1 MKNRFFLCFRPIN
14 VAEDSVILKHRSSV
28 KRHHKEDSTL
38 KPKGRRSSRR
48 DKSLKKAG
56 SSASVLSYSTSS
68 LSSSSSSSSSC
79 STTEDELLSRS
90 NSSSS
95 YDQKEAKNGSA
106 ERDKV
111 YYSSSF
117 WVYLFIFILC
127 LLIYI
132 GKVYAIVV
140 TSLGVMFFTLVG
152 NRKLENRM

>member
-38 KPKGRRSSRR
+38 KTKGKRSTRR

-56 SSASVLSYSTSS
+56 SSSSVLSYSTSS
-68 LSSSSSSSSSC
+68 LSSSSSSSSC

-106 ERDKV
+106 ECDKV

-140 TSLGVMFFTLVG
+140 TSFGVMFFTLVG